1 VENCFQRLSYAI
13 LHFCTIVINQTT
25 LVSSYFDLYTYIYIS
40 IQSTK
45 RERERERERERWP
58 KEIGRGER
66 EIVRMRGERES
77 E

>member
-1 VENCFQRLSYAI
+1 VEDCFQRLSYAI

-45 RERERERERERWP
+45 RERERERKSEMAERDRERR
-58 KEIGRGER
+58 ERDSSDEGREGE
-66 EIVRMRGERES
+66 
-77 E
+77 